1 MHYVEDMSPAVPTT
15 TNRSGDGVRG
25 LCMGGQET
33 PSESSEAD
41 SSECDTTGDEDGW
54 ESGESS
60 ASLVVNHQHH
70 PLTHSGSRTH
80 VSVNPRLSLKETA
93 KNLLLRGDKNRNSNR
108 QSAAGVNAKHPSAF
122 ARSATLDT

>member
-1 MHYVEDMSPAVPTT
+1 MHYVGDMSPAVPAT
-15 TNRSGDGVRG
+15 TNRGGDGVQLG
-25 LCMGGQET
+25 MGGQET

-70 PLTHSGSRTH
+70 HPLTHSSSRTH

-93 KNLLLRGDKNRNSNR
+93 KGLLLRGDKSRNSNR
-108 QSAAGVNAKHPSAF
+108 QGAAGANAKHPSAF

>member
-1 MHYVEDMSPAVPTT
+1 MHSVSGNISPAVPAT
-15 TNRSGDGVRG
+15 TNRSGDGVQLG
-25 LCMGGQET
+25 MGGQET

-60 ASLVVNHQHH
+60 ASLVVNHH
-70 PLTHSGSRTH
+70 PLTHSSSRTH
-80 VSVNPRLSLKETA
+80 VSSLRPRCSLKETA
-93 KNLLLRGDKNRNSNR
+93 KGLLSRGDKNRNSNR
-108 QSAAGVNAKHPSAF
+108 QGVSGVNAKRSSAPF